1 MALRSA
7 RVALILAALGV
18 LGCTPAQRPPKLKA
32 GEHATPLIAASG
44 PAALRATWVFN
55 DADLVRCR
63 SSARELRHLQARFG
77 RALETMA
84 LAVDAD
90 PRDVTGFLRVQRVGG
105 PVRYIRRREHRD
117 EMGRLLTPAL
127 YITRGDRIEAVY
139 PGVPLDDD
147 FSIKQRN
154 VEGRVA
160 ALLGGPSF
168 AAVATSANTG
178 S

>member
-7 RVALILAALGV
+7 RVALILAALGA
-18 LGCTPAQRPPKLKA
+18 LGCSPAPRPPKLKA
-32 GEHATPLIAASG
+32 GEHATPLIAASA

-77 RALETMA
+77 HALETMA

-90 PRDVTGFLRVQRVGG
+90 PGDVTGFLRVQRVGG
-105 PVRYIRRREHRD
+105 PVRYIHRSEHRD
-117 EMGRLLTPAL
+117 EMARLQTPAL

-160 ALLGGPSF
+160 ALLGRTDV
-168 AAVATSANTG
+168 AAVTQRSDAG